1 MQFYC
6 DDNYVLGILNSNV
19 KKVLDF
25 FALKTKQNIM
35 IKVLNIKEFQKEFEE
50 YLNYPI
56 NNNVTGFI
64 EDDRETIVY
73 LNYDDWKY
81 TNHNRDKKSEYDKVI
96 VHELVHMINSIS
108 CDCNYP
114 PDDIW
119 EGVAYFL
126 AGQTNN
132 PYYDSF
138 AKLVEKTDHDEL
150 LKIINNINGN

>member
-35 IKVLNIKEFQKEFEE
+35 IKVLNIKDFQKEFEE

-73 LNYDDWKY
+73 LNYDDLIIIEI
-81 TNHNRDKKSEYDKVI
+81 KS
-96 VHELVHMINSIS
+96 LNMIK
-108 CDCNYP
+108 
-114 PDDIW
+114 
-119 EGVAYFL
+119 L
-126 AGQTNN
+126 
-132 PYYDSF
+132 SF
-138 AKLVEKTDHDEL
+138 M
-150 LKIINNINGN
+150 N